1 MQQHVTV
8 WVDSEGVAISPEL
21 DVRNESKC
29 ENWCSSAQAE
39 TRRLAHSVGRRLLFD
54 FIDCNVNSHD
64 SQDELVL
71 QKIQYCLSSE

>member
-29 ENWCSSAQAE
+29 EGVRQHKDVSGDTEACSLCRS
-39 TRRLAHSVGRRLLFD
+39 G
-54 FIDCNVNSHD
+54 
-64 SQDELVL
+64 
-71 QKIQYCLSSE
+71 SSF